1 MAPMLILAVITQ
13 ETRVPLFFPTQSGY
27 QLGGEVPRTALCLSK
42 AFHFIEEQS
51 LVNQH
56 GVTFTFPLPLLY
68 KKVSNIA
75 IATEPFLFKG
85 S

>member
-27 QLGGEVPRTALCLSK
+27 QLRGFPRTALRLSK
-42 AFHFIEEQS
+42 AFHFTEEQS